1 LVGRERWGKTSE
13 TERPEYCTGGR
24 ISTHHT
30 HIGAYKRA
38 LVFLLRNAPAKI
50 TSPGYYACLFSCT
63 FAHYIG
69 TPRAPYRH
77 LVGIS
82 PHTEVHVMLVL
93 TRKASEKVII
103 DGCIAVEIVALDGNK
118 VRLGITAPPQVRI
131 DREEVHRAR
140 REFEDS
146 GELVAAN

>member
-1 LVGRERWGKTSE
+1 
-13 TERPEYCTGGR
+13 
-24 ISTHHT
+24 
-30 HIGAYKRA
+30 
-38 LVFLLRNAPAKI
+38 
-50 TSPGYYACLFSCT
+50 
-63 FAHYIG
+63 
-69 TPRAPYRH
+69 
-77 LVGIS
+77 
-82 PHTEVHVMLVL
+82 MLVL